1 MSFEYK
7 KHERYPDEILIRNFV
22 GNVGADDIIDSWK
35 YLIENK
41 LIDKST
47 KGVINNLTGCD
58 LFLDLNNFKTVL
70 SFLKKQKKLHGL
82 KLAVICDTP
91 KKTVFPILGGLDQ
104 NNFEIKPFS
113 TAEAAVSWIMFEP

>member
-1 MSFEYK
+1 M
-7 KHERYPDEILIRNFV
+7 
-22 GNVGADDIIDSWK
+22 
-35 YLIENK
+35 IEN
-41 LIDKST
+41 ST

-70 SFLKKQKKLHGL
+70 SFLKEQEKLHGL

-113 TAEAAVSWIMFEP
+113 TVGAAVSWIMFEP